1 MRSKINKCMNTRA
14 EFAEMNC
21 YADPGD
27 FNSGVEDDNGE
38 STDTDRGLTPLP
50 KICIAWLCSA
60 L

>member
-1 MRSKINKCMNTRA
+1 MNTRA